1 MAMAGLYRR
10 ILPSPPAVEFASLQ
24 GKVQALV
31 ASSLTPL
38 YILQNHIFF
47 YDPNYFLLFFI
58 CWFAI
63 LLCFRI
69 KACNFVL

>member
-10 ILPSPPAVEFASLQ
+10 ILPSPPAVEFASLE

-47 YDPNYFLLFFI
+47 MIPIILFYFIFYLLV
-58 CWFAI
+58 CDSVM
-63 LLCFRI
+63 L
-69 KACNFVL
+69 